1 MKLKKSFALFMMASL
16 LMSGCAYNKQGT
28 IGALKVV
35 NEPEP
40 DINLDNLD
48 HATVRSEYQE
58 ILDLI
63 DDKSLKQQIERRIAD
78 VYLLEGEKVLVEGP
92 AKAHKSYYNEAIKSY
107 REVLEKYPNSPDN
120 DEVIYQLAKAYDME
134 GEQEAALQMLTQ
146 LTSGY
151 PQFKHNPEAY
161 FRIGDIN
168 FNNKNYREAEN
179 AYEQIIKSGD
189 AKLRINAHYMM
200 GWSLYK
206 QGMYEDGLNHFF
218 VVLDDLLA
226 QTDDIEALEPA
237 DQQLA
242 RDTLHSMSLA
252 LVHNGGAEHID
263 NVGRL
268 SKKDYVWLVYEE
280 LGEHYLEKE
289 RFEDSAQ
296 TYRHFVVRYSKS
308 DKAPELH
315 SKLIDVY
322 IKGGFPLQALT
333 EKERYVE
340 FYGLHS
346 GYKGMLG
353 GIKPELKPSI
363 KIYLDELAK
372 HYHADAQGHQKTL
385 EKIDPQ
391 NNASKYKSVDSLAM
405 ASFSQAA
412 KFYSEYLE
420 SFPADEKNAEIT
432 YLRGETYFAAK
443 EYVNSI
449 SDYESVAYELEPGKD
464 EKRSSE
470 AGYAAII
477 AYQKLIDRLGKDS
490 RKGRATQELAV
501 VSMLRFTSK
510 FQQDPRSPA
519 VLTNAA
525 EYLFTL
531 DEFERALA
539 VANTLIEGSAGN
551 DKSLRK
557 TAFGIKAHSL
567 FNLKRYSEAEL
578 AYIEQRKLV
587 DEKNDEYAQISERIA
602 SSVYKY
608 SEILVIE
615 DRQLDAV
622 NQLLKIKKLAPD
634 SGIRVS
640 AQYDAATMM
649 LAMGQWKPAI
659 TEFKQLQSL
668 YIQHDLSVEFPRKIA
683 FAQEKDE
690 QWQEAADSYL
700 DLSHNDPDEEIKREA
715 MFVSATLYE
724 KVKDYETSIILFKR
738 YAHRYPQPFN
748 TRMEARYHLATNYE
762 ALDDKTRH
770 LYWLRRVIDGD
781 KKGGEQ
787 RSDRSRWLG
796 AWANAKYGDYW
807 VWEFKRRKL
816 RMPLENSLPK
826 KNENLKNATDRYQMA
841 ADYGILEYV
850 TLSSYKIAELYNRF
864 AEEIRNVKE
873 PAGLNEADVQI
884 FSQILDQQAQP
895 FTNLA
900 IELHQSNIDRGWDG
914 AFNEWINNSFQSM
927 KVLQPERFNKN
938 ELEVSY
944 GDEIR

>member
-1 MKLKKSFALFMMASL
+1 MKLNKGFVVFVIALLSV
-16 LMSGCAYNKQGT
+16 SGCAYNKQGT

-40 DINLDNLD
+40 DINFDNLD
-48 HATVRSEYQE
+48 HETVRSEYQE

-92 AKAHKSYYNEAIKSY
+92 ATAHKSYYNEAIKSY

-134 GEQEAALQMLTQ
+134 GEQEAALQMLTR

-168 FNNKNYREAEN
+168 FNNKHYREAEN
-179 AYEQIIKSGD
+179 AYKQIIKSGD
-189 AKLRINAHYMM
+189 QKLRINAHYMM
-200 GWSLYK
+200 GWARYK
-206 QGMYEDGLNHFF
+206 QGMYEDGLNNFF
-218 VVLDDLLA
+218 VVLDDLLVEN
-226 QTDDIEALEPA
+226 DDIETLDPA

-263 NVGRL
+263 NVGNL
-268 SKKDYVWLVYEE
+268 ANKNYVWLVYEE
-280 LGEHYLEKE
+280 LGNHYLEKE

-296 TYRHFVVRYSKS
+296 TYRHFVVRYNKS
-308 DKAPELH
+308 DKAPGLH

-340 FYGLHS
+340 YYGLNS

-353 GIKPELKPSI
+353 GIKPELKPTI
-363 KIYLDELAK
+363 KVYLDELAK
-372 HYHADAQGHQKTL
+372 HYHAQAQDHKKGL
-385 EKIDPQ
+385 DKIDPE
-391 NNASKYKSVDSLAM
+391 NNASKYKSVDSQAM
-405 ASFSQAA
+405 ASFSKAA

-420 SFPADEKNAEIT
+420 SFPADEQVDEIT

-443 EYVNSI
+443 EYVKSI
-449 SDYESVAYELEPGKD
+449 RDYELVAYQPGAGKD

-477 AYQKLIDRLGKDS
+477 SYQKLIDTLGKDS
-490 RKGRATQELAV
+490 RKGRATQEQAV
-501 VSMLRFTSK
+501 VSMLRFTSTFK
-510 FQQDPRSPA
+510 EDSRSPA

-531 DEFERALA
+531 DEFERALT
-539 VANTLIEGSAGN
+539 VSDELIAGSAGK

-567 FNLKRYSEAEL
+567 FNLKRYNEAEL
-578 AYIEQRKLV
+578 AYINQRKLV
-587 DEKNDEYAQISERIA
+587 DGSGEEFNQISDRIA
-602 SSVYKY
+602 TSIYKQ
-608 SEILVIE
+608 SEILVTE
-615 DRQLDAV
+615 NRQLDAV
-622 NQLLKIKKLAPD
+622 NQLLKIKQLAPG
-634 SGIRVS
+634 SSIRVS

-649 LAMGQWKPAI
+649 LALGQWKPAI
-659 TEFKQLQSL
+659 TEFQQLQSL
-668 YIQHDLSVEFPRKIA
+668 YTQHELSVEFHRKIA
-683 FAQEKDE
+683 FAQEKDG
-690 QWQEAADSYL
+690 QWQQAADSYL
-700 DLSHNDPDEEIKREA
+700 DLSHNDSDEEIKREA
-715 MFVSATLYE
+715 MFISATLYE
-724 KVKDYETSIILFKR
+724 KVKNYDTSIILFKR
-738 YAHRYPQPFN
+738 YAHRYPQPFD
-748 TRMEARYHLATNYE
+748 TRMEARFHLAANYE
-762 ALDDKTRH
+762 ALDDKTRQLH
-770 LYWLRRVIDGD
+770 WLRRVIDGD

-787 RSDRSRWLG
+787 RTERSQWLG

-816 RMPLENSLPK
+816 RMPLESSLPK

-850 TLSSYKIAELYNRF
+850 TLSSYKIAELYSLF
-864 AEEIRNVKE
+864 ASEIRNVKQ
-873 PAGLNEADVQI
+873 PAGLSEADVQL

-895 FTNLA
+895 FYKLA
-900 IELHQSNIDRGWDG
+900 IELHQSNIDRGWNG
-914 AFNEWINNSFQSM
+914 AYNEWINNSFQSM
-927 KVLQPERFNKN
+927 KVLQPKRFNKN